1 MRRGREGGGVSK
13 IRLWKEDKECGRK
26 RREGGGRVEEVC
38 IPCELVVLSVLHCRQ
53 VDDLQFRLEEQGVIS
68 GDRLETTAEV
78 NQRRLTQLEVE
89 LEEEKKEGQK
99 LREQIQVRSGIGRR
113 EGGGRGKGGRE
124 ME

>member
-1 MRRGREGGGVSK
+1 MESVEGRGDVE
-13 IRLWKEDKECGRK
+13 
-26 RREGGGRVEEVC
+26 GRVEEVC
-38 IPCELVVLSVLHCRQ
+38 IPCELVVLFVLRCRQ

-68 GDRLETTAEV
+68 GDKLETTAEV

-99 LREQIQVRSGIGRR
+99 LREQIQVRSSVGRR
-113 EGGGRGKGGRE
+113 GRE

>member
-1 MRRGREGGGVSK
+1 MEGRGEREEGE
-13 IRLWKEDKECGRK
+13 WKKC
-26 RREGGGRVEEVC
+26 V
-38 IPCELVVLSVLHCRQ
+38 PCELIVLSVLHCRQ

-99 LREQIQVRSGIGRR
+99 LREQIQVRSGIGPVGRR
-113 EGGGRGKGGRE
+113 GGGKEGRGEGGRWNE
-124 ME
+124 VPT